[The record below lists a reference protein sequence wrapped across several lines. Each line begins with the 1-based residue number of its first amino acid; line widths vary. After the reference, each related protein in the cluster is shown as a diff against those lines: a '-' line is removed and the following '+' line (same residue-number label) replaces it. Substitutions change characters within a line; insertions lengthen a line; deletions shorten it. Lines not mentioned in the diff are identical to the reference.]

1 MVIDWGKRL
10 GVGSRKPLSF
20 AIIFRLNREP
30 KREVMDERRPCHAA
44 GTGVSPLPERFAQE
58 GHLTGS
64 ATNVIFRHV
73 TKWKGCCK

>member
-44 GTGVSPLPERFAQE
+44 GTGVSPLPGCFTQER
-58 GHLTGS
+58 HLTC
-64 ATNVIFRHV
+64 AVTDAIFRHT
-73 TKWKGCCK
+73 TKWQG